1 MYVLEG
7 SIWARCGDD
16 RFELEPRSFVFLPRD
31 VPHEWDVVGDE
42 AVVLIVTAPAGLEE
56 FLEGFHGGE
65 DRADLAARYG
75 IEFGVSDDA
84 DRPYI
89 AENARELER
98 MRRIVDRLDDETLE
112 SAVNEYWTVAGVL
125 GHIAFWDAR
134 VLSLAGK
141 LDRGEPFAPTDTDPE
156 DVDWIN
162 DASRPLI
169 HAVPA
174 RELAALSLQIGEE
187 TDALVAT
194 LPPDRLWPLD
204 PESPLYAVRAE
215 HRGEHLDEIEAALR
229 SRA

>member
-1 MYVLEG
+1 M
-7 SIWARCGDD
+7 S
-16 RFELEPRSFVFLPRD
+16 
-31 VPHEWDVVGDE
+31 
-42 AVVLIVTAPAGLEE
+42 
-56 FLEGFHGGE
+56 E
-65 DRADLAARYG
+65 DRR
-75 IEFGVSDDA
+75 
-84 DRPYI
+84 YI

-98 MRRIVDRLDDETLE
+98 MRRIVDGLDDETLE

-134 VLSLAGK
+134 ILSLAGK

-174 RELAALSLQIGEE
+174 RELAALSLRIAEE
-187 TDALVAT
+187 TDALVST
-194 LPPDRLWPLD
+194 LPPDRLWPSD
-204 PESPLYAVRAE
+204 PESPLYAERAE